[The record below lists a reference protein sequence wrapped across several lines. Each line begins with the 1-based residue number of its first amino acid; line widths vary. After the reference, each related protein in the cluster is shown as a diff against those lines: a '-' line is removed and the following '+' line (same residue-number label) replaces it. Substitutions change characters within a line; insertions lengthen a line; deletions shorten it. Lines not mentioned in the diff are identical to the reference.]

1 MSDAPL
7 VKATLQDV
15 AREAGVSLATVDR
28 VVNRR
33 DGVRGPTAA
42 RVETALAKLGYR
54 ADAAAT
60 RLARNLSFRFAFIL
74 PIGANT
80 FMTNLA
86 EQVRR
91 TADWLA
97 SQRAFIDVRHVD
109 VFDPD
114 ALADALESLPASY
127 HGVATI
133 ALDHPKVRAAIDE
146 LANRG
151 VPVVTLV
158 SDAPSSRRLHYVG
171 IDNPAAGR
179 TAATLM
185 GRFLRG
191 RRGTV
196 GVIAG
201 SLVLRDHA
209 ERQFGFLQIL
219 SSEYPDLAPLPAV
232 EGRDDNERTR
242 AATASLLAHQPDLVG
257 LYSVGAGNRGIAA
270 ALEESGRARDI
281 VWSSTRTPDMRRAQ
295 RRVSSSPIAGMIPSC
310 PIRNRSTSTSSCAT
324 ISRRG
329 TVLLDLPYVAFLQ
342 LSDALGPGNLR
353 RLFLC
358 RPQQAR
364 EFMTAG
370 WTDRFVGA
378 H

>member
-1 MSDAPL
+1 MSDTPPL
-7 VKATLQDV
+7 KATLQDV
-15 AREAGVSLATVDR
+15 AREAGVSIATVDR

-33 DGVRGPTAA
+33 EGVRGPTQA
-42 RVETALAKLGYR
+42 RVEAALAKLGYR
-54 ADAAAT
+54 PDAAAT
-60 RLARNLSFRFAFIL
+60 RLARNQSFRFAFIL
-74 PIGANT
+74 PTGANT

-91 TADWLA
+91 TAEWLA
-97 SQRAFIDVRHVD
+97 SQRAFIDVLHVD

-114 ALADALESLPASY
+114 ALAGTLGSLPPAY

-133 ALDHPKVRAAIDE
+133 ALDHSKVRAAIDD
-146 LANRG
+146 LASRG

-158 SDAPSSRRLHYVG
+158 SDAPSARRLHYVG

-191 RRGTV
+191 QRGTI

-209 ERQFGFLQIL
+209 ERQFGFHQIL

-232 EGRDDNERTR
+232 EGRDDNQRTR
-242 AATASLLAHQPDLVG
+242 ALTASLLARQSDLVG

-270 ALEESGRARDI
+270 ALEESGRAHDV
-281 VWSSTRTPDMRRAQ
+281 VWIAHELTVHTRALLLNGVIDAVINQDPGHEA
-295 RRVSSSPIAGMIPSC
+295 
-310 PIRNRSTSTSSCAT
+310 RSAA
-324 ISRRG
+324 R
-329 TVLLDLPYVAFLQ
+329 VLLAHCWDDPVEPDQERINIDIFLRDNLP
-342 LSDALGPGNLR
+342 
-353 RLFLC
+353 
-358 RPQQAR
+358 
-364 EFMTAG
+364 
-370 WTDRFVGA
+370 
-378 H
+378 

>member
-1 MSDAPL
+1 MRDAGRG
-7 VKATLQDV
+7 KATLQDV
-15 AREAGVSLATVDR
+15 ARTAGVSLATVDR

-33 DGVRGPTAA
+33 DGVRGRTAA
-42 RVETALAKLGYR
+42 RVEAALAKLGYR
-54 ADAAAT
+54 PDAAAT

-74 PIGANT
+74 STGANT

-97 SQRAFIDVRHVD
+97 SQRAFIDVLHVD
-109 VFDPD
+109 VFDAD
-114 ALADALESLPASY
+114 ALAGALGSLSPAY

-133 ALDHPKVRAAIDE
+133 ALDHPKVRAAIDD

-191 RRGTV
+191 RRGSI

-209 ERQFGFLQIL
+209 ERQFGFHQIL
-219 SSEYPDLAPLPAV
+219 SSDYPDLEALPAV
-232 EGRDDNERTR
+232 EGRDDDARTR
-242 AATASLLAHQPDLVG
+242 VLTSTLLARRPDLVG
-257 LYSVGAGNRGIAA
+257 LYSVGAGNRGVAA
-270 ALEESGRARDI
+270 ALEDSGRALEI
-281 VWSSTRTPDMRRAQ
+281 VWIAHELTVHTRALLLRGVIDAVINQDPGHEARSAARILLAHCWGDPVVPDQERINIDIFLRD
-295 RRVSSSPIAGMIPSC
+295 
-310 PIRNRSTSTSSCAT
+310 N
-324 ISRRG
+324 
-329 TVLLDLPYVAFLQ
+329 LP
-342 LSDALGPGNLR
+342 
-353 RLFLC
+353 
-358 RPQQAR
+358 
-364 EFMTAG
+364 
-370 WTDRFVGA
+370 
-378 H
+378 